1 MKKIALSLLLSMAF
15 FPLKAEEAVE
25 VVKQLI
31 ETTEKSL
38 EDQRRLLGYLEEF
51 YKAREL
57 FVADSNNT
65 KAGAAL
71 VRAAM
76 RINRELTEEHLAHLF
91 SSEFLEEVRFFNQ
104 VGDRARKA
112 KS

>member
-1 MKKIALSLLLSMAF
+1 M
-15 FPLKAEEAVE
+15 
-25 VVKQLI
+25 KQLI

-38 EDQRRLLGYLEEF
+38 EEQRRLLAHLEEF
-51 YKAREL
+51 YKARIL
-57 FVADSNNT
+57 FVEDSNNA

-76 RINRELTEEHLAHLF
+76 RINKELEQEHLAHLF
-91 SSEFLEEVRFFNQ
+91 SSEFLEEIRFFNQ
-104 VGDRARKA
+104 VGDRARRA